1 MSSSF
6 LEIVQLADGE
16 VVLQRVDDDSEP
28 LVSIRFSDES
38 QTFIDEAKLDVAKA
52 MIHAGL
58 QAVAQISRG
67 ENDLIESQ
75 DEKPLAE
82 VPVAA
87 KDRVIH

>member
-38 QTFIDEAKLDVAKA
+38 RTFIDEAKLDVAKA

-58 QAVAQISRG
+58 EVVAQISRG
-67 ENDLIESQ
+67 ESDRVESQ
-75 DEKPLAE
+75 EDKSLEGLS
-82 VPVAA
+82 VSS

>member
-1 MSSSF
+1 MSSI

-58 QAVAQISRG
+58 QVVAEISRG
-67 ENDLIESQ
+67 ESDPIESQ
-75 DEKPLAE
+75 EEKSLEDIA
-82 VPVAA
+82 VSA
-87 KDRVIH
+87 KDRVVH